1 MNNLVSGLGDLAKN
15 GALVSKILD
24 FIKKNPNALKLL
36 GSLKGPMSISEIG
49 NQTKMGGSELTGLLG
64 KLTAVNAVEKV
75 GENYKITDIGSKA
88 LGRVSDTSGE
98 DLKEGLK
105 GFKL

>member
-1 MNNLVSGLGDLAKN
+1 MVPGLGDLAKN
-15 GALVSKILD
+15 GSLISKIID
-24 FIKKNPNALKLL
+24 FVTKNPDALKLL
-36 GSLKGPMSISEIG
+36 GSLKGPTSIKEIG
-49 NQTKMGGSELTGLLG
+49 SQTNMGSSELTGLLG
-64 KLTAVNAVEKV
+64 KLTSINAVEKV

-88 LGRVSDTSGE
+88 LGSVSDTSGA